1 MNGTN
6 VCVNI
11 DECGLGNDNCDDN
24 ADCTDNDGSY
34 ECDCHDGESLIQ
46 ALVALLRETKSRKVV
61 CTLWSFSEMK
71 LKLMSE
77 SKLYSEIPRKYVHF
91 SNGINIYGTAI

>member
-34 ECDCHDGESLIQ
+34 ECDCHDGE
-46 ALVALLRETKSRKVV
+46 
-61 CTLWSFSEMK
+61 
-71 LKLMSE
+71 
-77 SKLYSEIPRKYVHF
+77 
-91 SNGINIYGTAI
+91 